1 MLSSDRPS
9 AKARG
14 PPPFDFDRHR
24 PTNSNIFSGPPLAG
38 FSMPKEHQIMN
49 IINFTPAVR
58 NRHIILDVEYMADV
72 QLYARYVRRDPHPS
86 SLRWPFRRVVSAS
99 VMAVSVENGVWEV
112 EEFRSFVDS
121 EERTLVR
128 DLFDWIIERPS
139 YGLTTFSGAA
149 EDLPILKTAAMELGF
164 SLPRQLRHN
173 ERDRIGFFHCDL
185 ALVLRGGSGQFV
197 HMTELATR
205 LGLPSKMAGSAGQVP
220 HHIARNEPEKCGWI
234 SECDV
239 LTCSLLL
246 ASHLVTLGQVMSLEA
261 AHYVTMRY
269 VRERAEE
276 KSYHR
281 ELGNYLSRVERALLA
296 GRQRWLEAG

>member
-1 MLSSDRPS
+1 
-9 AKARG
+9 
-14 PPPFDFDRHR
+14 
-24 PTNSNIFSGPPLAG
+24 
-38 FSMPKEHQIMN
+38 MN
-49 IINFTPAVR
+49 ILNFTPSVR
-58 NRHIILDVEYMADV
+58 THHIILDVEYLADL
-72 QLYARYVRRDPHPS
+72 QLYGRYARSDPRPA
-86 SLRWPFRRVVSAS
+86 SLSGPFRRVVSAS
-99 VMAVSVENGVWEV
+99 VMAVRIENGVWEV
-112 EEFRSFVDS
+112 DDFRSFVGPD
-121 EERTLVR
+121 ERALIR
-128 DLFDWIIERPS
+128 NLFDWIIERPS
-139 YGLTTFSGAA
+139 HGLTTFSGAA

-173 ERDRIGFFHCDL
+173 ERDRIGFLHTDL
-185 ALVLRGGSGQFV
+185 ALVLKAGSGQFV

-220 HHIARNEPEKCGWI
+220 HHIARNDHEKSAWI

-246 ASHLVTLGQVMSLEA
+246 ASHLVTLGQVMSIDA

-281 ELGNYLSRVERALLA
+281 ELGNYLSKVGRKMLA
-296 GRQRWLEAG
+296 DQQNWLEAC